1 LGSGTSY
8 DNNYLKPVPY
18 NLQQIIYMTAIM
30 QCNISI
36 NVNMYKQTI
45 QKRLGKSNK
54 ETWYLLLKRRIVCK
68 RNKGWGEVVTYMY
81 MINQKRFVF
90 QLFALNLRKTSTF
103 LDFDDKILLFAM
115 YVFTFRY
122 NTFLTKKLIL
132 KSDIHLRFDSVYIR
146 KYLFY

>member
-1 LGSGTSY
+1 
-8 DNNYLKPVPY
+8 
-18 NLQQIIYMTAIM
+18 M
-30 QCNISI
+30 QFNISI

>member
-1 LGSGTSY
+1 
-8 DNNYLKPVPY
+8 
-18 NLQQIIYMTAIM
+18 M
-30 QCNISI
+30 
-36 NVNMYKQTI
+36 
-45 QKRLGKSNK
+45 
-54 ETWYLLLKRRIVCK
+54 
-68 RNKGWGEVVTYMY
+68 TYMY

-132 KSDIHLRFDSVYIR
+132 KFDIHLRFDSVYIR

>member
-1 LGSGTSY
+1 MGSGTSY

>member
-1 LGSGTSY
+1 
-8 DNNYLKPVPY
+8 
-18 NLQQIIYMTAIM
+18 MTAIM

>member
-1 LGSGTSY
+1 
-8 DNNYLKPVPY
+8 
-18 NLQQIIYMTAIM
+18 M